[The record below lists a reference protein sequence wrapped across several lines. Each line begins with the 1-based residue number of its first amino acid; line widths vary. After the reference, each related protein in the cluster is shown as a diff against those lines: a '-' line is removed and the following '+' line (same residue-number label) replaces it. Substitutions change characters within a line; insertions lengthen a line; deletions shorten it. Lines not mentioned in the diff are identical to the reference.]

1 MLNGVFD
8 RLERALGA
16 VSTLDGLSFVASERY
31 GAVTSCPTNLG
42 SGMRASVHVPLPNL
56 TRDGTDETAKAIA
69 RRH

>member
-1 MLNGVFD
+1 LLNGVFD

-16 VSTLDGLSFVASERY
+16 VSALDGLLFVASERY

-56 TRDGTDETAKAIA
+56 TRDGTDETAMAIA
-69 RRH
+69 RRR